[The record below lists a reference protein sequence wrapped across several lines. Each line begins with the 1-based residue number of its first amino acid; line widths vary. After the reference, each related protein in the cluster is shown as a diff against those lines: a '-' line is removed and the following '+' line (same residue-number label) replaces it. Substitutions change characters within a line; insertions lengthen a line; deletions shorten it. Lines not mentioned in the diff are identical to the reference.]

1 MDGILLIDKPKEW
14 TSFDVVAKIR
24 GLVRAETG
32 QKKPKVGHAGTLDP
46 LATGLLIVLVG
57 NMTKKQDDFMKKD
70 KVYDVT
76 LKLGVASTTG
86 DEEGEKTVISD
97 KQPSL
102 SDAEAALEAFVGEQY
117 QTPPQFSAVKVDGQR
132 AYKLARK
139 GKEVKIEPR
148 KFNIYSITEVKYD
161 YPTVQFT
168 CKVSSGTYIRS
179 LVTDIGE
186 KLGTGAYMTDLR
198 RTQIG
203 DFSVSDAKDI
213 TDESLLSFLR
223 V

>member
-117 QTPPQFSAVKVDGQR
+117 QTPPQFSAVK
-132 AYKLARK
+132 
-139 GKEVKIEPR
+139 
-148 KFNIYSITEVKYD
+148 
-161 YPTVQFT
+161 
-168 CKVSSGTYIRS
+168 
-179 LVTDIGE
+179 
-186 KLGTGAYMTDLR
+186 
-198 RTQIG
+198 
-203 DFSVSDAKDI
+203 
-213 TDESLLSFLR
+213 
-223 V
+223 